1 MPFYDDRRRRRWAKA
16 RVGVTLA
23 ITNPSPVSNTIP
35 PARKEE
41 QGMNVAEITPVH
53 VVDNDVVAAVQ
64 RLFRQVSSSATVPT
78 ADDLAAIVAGPG
90 TLLLVARD
98 PIDPK
103 RIVGML
109 TLVTFRIPSG
119 LRAWIEDVAVD
130 QVVRGLRIGEALSRA
145 AVQRARA
152 LGARTVELTS
162 RPSRE
167 AANRLYRKIGFE
179 IRSTNVYRL
188 GLNSNSGWRGTRKA

>member
-1 MPFYDDRRRRRWAKA
+1 
-16 RVGVTLA
+16 
-23 ITNPSPVSNTIP
+23 
-35 PARKEE
+35 
-41 QGMNVAEITPVH
+41 MNVAEITPVH

-78 ADDLAAIVAGPG
+78 ANDLAAIVAGPG

-130 QVVRGLRIGEALSRA
+130 QVVRGLSGTHFRMTVSR
-145 AVQRARA
+145 RR
-152 LGARTVELTS
+152 RLT
-162 RPSRE
+162 
-167 AANRLYRKIGFE
+167 
-179 IRSTNVYRL
+179 
-188 GLNSNSGWRGTRKA
+188 